1 MASLEIA
8 SAVERLH
15 HVFERH
21 PAAGMHEDAP
31 ATARWMDGLHVAITH
46 ASGHEVATDMPV
58 EFGGTVDGT
67 LPSPGW
73 LFRAGMASCLA
84 TCIVINA
91 ARQGIELTT
100 LEVSAHSRSDTRGV
114 LGMSDIEGQPV
125 QAQPFECRLAV
136 RIAARDASAAT
147 LHALVEASRSAS
159 PIPQAAQNAMEV
171 HLDIDVS
178 ES

>member
-1 MASLEIA
+1 MASTEIA
-8 SAVERLH
+8 NAAEHLQ

-21 PAAGMHEDAP
+21 PGAGMHDDTP

-46 ASGHEVATDMPV
+46 ANGHQVATDMPA
-58 EFGGTVDGT
+58 EFGGTGDGA

-100 LEVSAHSRSDTRGV
+100 LQVSAHSRSDTRGV
-114 LGMSDIEGQPV
+114 LGMPDTEGQTV
-125 QAQPFECRLAV
+125 QAQPFECRLVV
-136 RIAARDASAAT
+136 RIAARDASAAV
-147 LHALVEASRSAS
+147 LRELVEASRRSS
-159 PIPQAAQNAMEV
+159 PIPQAAQNAMV
-171 HLDIDVS
+171 VGLDIDVS
-178 ES
+178 EG